1 MPMVEYKTLK
11 NIKNF
16 HAVFVATDNMWNA
29 GLVMSVVRHP
39 K

>member
-1 MPMVEYKTLK
+1 MLMVEDKTLK

-16 HAVFVATDNMWNA
+16 HAVFVVTANMWNA
-29 GLVMSVVRHP
+29 GLVMSVVHQP

>member
-1 MPMVEYKTLK
+1 MACKLMVEYKTLK
-11 NIKNF
+11 KN
-16 HAVFVATDNMWNA
+16 HAVFVVTDNMWNA